1 MPPKTRRDGNITL
14 PKTRLDRAA
23 VIQAAA
29 DLADAA
35 GLEQVTLARLAEH
48 LGIRAPSLYNHV
60 DGLPGLRRDLA
71 LLGLRELGA
80 RLARATIGK
89 AADEAVAALA
99 QAYRAFAHE
108 HPGVYAA
115 TIRALDSNDQEGQVV
130 AQAVVEIVL
139 AVLASYGLQGEAAI
153 HAVRGL
159 RSALHG
165 FVTLEASGGFGI
177 PLDLD
182 ESFRRLV
189 QMLILGLHQEQGDA
203 EE

>member
-1 MPPKTRRDGNITL
+1 ML

-29 DLADAA
+29 DLADEE
-35 GLEQVTLARLAEH
+35 GLEQLTLARLAAH
-48 LGIRAPSLYNHV
+48 LGIRTPSLYNHV
-60 DGLPGLRRDLA
+60 AGLAGLRRDLA
-71 LLGLRELGA
+71 LLGMRELAA
-80 RLARATIGK
+80 RLARATIAK

-99 QAYRAFAHE
+99 QAYRAFAQE
-108 HPGVYAA
+108 HPALYAA
-115 TIRALDSNDQEGQVV
+115 SIRAPDPLDREAQLAAQEAVDVV
-130 AQAVVEIVL
+130 V

-165 FVTLEASGGFGI
+165 FVALEAAGGFGI

-189 QMLILGLHQEQGDA
+189 QMLIHGLHQGQQSSAG
-203 EE
+203 